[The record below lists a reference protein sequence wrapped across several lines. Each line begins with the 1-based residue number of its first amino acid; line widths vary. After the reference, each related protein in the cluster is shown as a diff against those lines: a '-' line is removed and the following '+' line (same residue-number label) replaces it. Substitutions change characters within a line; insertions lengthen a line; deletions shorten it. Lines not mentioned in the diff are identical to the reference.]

1 MHSLK
6 KERGEER
13 ISKNKGEKVCRRVV
27 YHSVWHYHA
36 GGGADTFLQ
45 HYSSKH
51 LASEALSAE
60 EVSHQC

>member
-6 KERGEER
+6 KERGEKGSSE
-13 ISKNKGEKVCRRVV
+13 NKGGKVCQRVV
-27 YHSVWHYHA
+27 YHSVSHYH
-36 GGGADTFLQ
+36 GGIRFFLQ
-45 HYSSKH
+45 HYSNKH